1 MQGPL
6 AALILQT
13 NFLDMISHGTVY
25 TYTVLVVLAFFSIL
39 SLAIAFS
46 KWAAF
51 SSAANSDS
59 RFARAFRKSNSLETM
74 VASAENFRPAPLVK
88 IFDNGYA
95 EASRQL
101 TAQRRLFNKEAI
113 SRTLQVAVSEQL
125 SRFEHNLNWLATIAT
140 VSPFIGLFGTV
151 MGIVRVF
158 FTLGASGSTGLT
170 AVGPG
175 VSEALI
181 TTGMGLIAAIPAAIF
196 YNIFGRRLKEMGD
209 RFDNFSLEFMN
220 TVERSAGE

>member
-1 MQGPL
+1 MQGPF

-13 NFLDMISHGTVY
+13 NILDMISHGTVY
-25 TYTVLVVLAFFSIL
+25 TYAVLIVLAFFSIL

-51 SSAANSDS
+51 SSAANSDA
-59 RFARAFRKSNSLETM
+59 RFGRAFRKSNSLETM

-101 TAQRRLFNKEAI
+101 TSQRRLFNKEAI

-125 SRFEHNLNWLATIAT
+125 LRFEHNLNWLATIAT

-158 FTLGASGSTGLT
+158 FTLGSTGSTGLT

-181 TTGMGLIAAIPAAIF
+181 TTGVGLVAAIPAAIF
-196 YNIFGRRLKEMGD
+196 YNIFGRKLKEMGD